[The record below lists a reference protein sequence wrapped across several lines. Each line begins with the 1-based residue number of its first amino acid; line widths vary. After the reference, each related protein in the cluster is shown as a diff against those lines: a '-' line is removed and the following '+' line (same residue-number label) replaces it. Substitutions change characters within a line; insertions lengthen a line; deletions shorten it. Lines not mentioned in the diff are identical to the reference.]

1 MSLWICVICG
11 KKYANPT
18 RMLKGRVSTWH
29 FDRCD
34 YCGEE
39 TNVTGGR
46 IYTTSEYG
54 AEHVIWDTNIV
65 DVDTLQQCLVHEQTL
80 RSIK

>member
-11 KKYANPT
+11 KKYANPN

-29 FDRCD
+29 FDRCN

-39 TNVTGGR
+39 TNVTESRDFGYPKLPEER
-46 IYTTSEYG
+46 MINNES
-54 AEHVIWDTNIV
+54 
-65 DVDTLQQCLVHEQTL
+65 
-80 RSIK
+80 